1 MITKFVILNMLSCY
15 MDACIYSL
23 IGFITGI
30 SVGAVGIGAGSLL
43 MPILIMMGVP
53 IKTSVATGLAIQL
66 IPQSFP
72 GLWLYYKK
80 GHFDMKISFWII
92 IGSLLGTTFGAYIV
106 NYHIISEKYMYTLLF
121 IMMVISTIFV
131 GMNMKLAYII

>member
-1 MITKFVILNMLSCY
+1 MYIFL
-15 MDACIYSL
+15 
-23 IGFITGI
+23 GFITGI
-30 SVGAVGIGAGSLL
+30 SVGTVGIGAGSLL

-53 IKTSVATGLAIQL
+53 IKTSVATAIQL

-92 IGSLLGTTFGAYIV
+92 IGSLLGTTFGVYIV
-106 NYHIISEKYMYTLLF
+106 NYHIISEKYMYTHYDGYIYHF
-121 IMMVISTIFV
+121 CWNEYIKIIH
-131 GMNMKLAYII
+131 MKLAYII

>member
-1 MITKFVILNMLSCY
+1 
-15 MDACIYSL
+15 MDECIYSF

-43 MPILIMMGVP
+43 MPILIMMGIP

-66 IPQSFP
+66 IPQSLP
-72 GLWLYYKK
+72 GLWLYYKQ

-92 IGSLLGTTFGAYIV
+92 LGSLLGTTFGAYLV
-106 NYHIISEKYMYTLLF
+106 NYHIISEKYMYKLLF
-121 IMMVISTIFV
+121 VMMVVSTIFV
-131 GMNMKLAYII
+131 GMNLLK